1 LLKSANRFISRNDR
15 SMNSRIIQM
24 CRWWSNRGESSVVE
38 SDVARAKS
46 MVIGLR
52 AKLDKVGRQKIHAYG
67 RAVLHVANLLSETF
81 DLTLSNAVSGRA
93 VSTDDLDGVYRDL
106 LRSVRRCEQ
115 FLSETSPS
123 RETAEE
129 LATACSIL
137 KHLYR
142 MRYHARTATGRLQ
155 LEAEDSAER
164 LMTLTCELL
173 KLGYEAQQMKCG
185 RPKRIAA

>member
-1 LLKSANRFISRNDR
+1 
-15 SMNSRIIQM
+15 M

-46 MVIGLR
+46 MMIGLR
-52 AKLDKVGRQKIHAYG
+52 AKLDKVGRQKVHAYG
-67 RAVLHVANLLSETF
+67 RTVLHVANLLSETF
-81 DLTLSNAVSGRA
+81 DLTLSHVSGRA
-93 VSTDDLDGVYRDL
+93 VSTDGLDKVYRDL

-155 LEAEDSAER
+155 MEAEDTAER
-164 LMTLTCELL
+164 LMTLTRALL
-173 KLGYEAQQMKCG
+173 ELGYETQQMNSG
-185 RPKRIAA
+185 QPKTLAA